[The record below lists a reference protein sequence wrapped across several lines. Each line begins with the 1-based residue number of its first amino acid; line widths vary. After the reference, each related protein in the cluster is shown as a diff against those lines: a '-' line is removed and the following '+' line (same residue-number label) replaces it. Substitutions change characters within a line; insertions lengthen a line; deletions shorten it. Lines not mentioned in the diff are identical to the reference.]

1 MIVLFHRTTEEGASA
16 ILDAGF
22 RDATGNYLTSQ
33 EWTGVWFSNVPLDV
47 NEGAKGD
54 VLLKVSLSL
63 TERDIAPYE
72 WIEEGKPYRE
82 WLVPAALVNPAAQ
95 VEIVDDEDPELPS
108 MFPVDGRPPAL

>member
-1 MIVLFHRTTEEGASA
+1 MIVLFHRTTEEVATS

-22 RDATGNYLTSQ
+22 RDTTGTYLTSQ
-33 EWTGVWFSNVPLDV
+33 EWTGVWFSNVPLDT

-63 TERDIAPYE
+63 TEDEIADYE

-82 WLVPAALVNPAAQ
+82 WLVPAALINPAAR
-95 VEIVDDEDPELPS
+95 VEVVDDEDPQLPS
-108 MFPVDGRPPAL
+108 LFLVDGRPPAL